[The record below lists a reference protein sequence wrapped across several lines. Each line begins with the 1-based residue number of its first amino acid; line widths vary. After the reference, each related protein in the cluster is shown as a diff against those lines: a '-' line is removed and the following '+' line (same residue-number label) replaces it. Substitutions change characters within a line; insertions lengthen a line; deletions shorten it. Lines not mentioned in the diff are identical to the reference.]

1 MKYPMYP
8 GFGDAFPGSAGPFV
22 TPGTSPYQRSGSAA
36 SLAGFGTVV
45 PESGWKSDD
54 CPHTLPE
61 ACARWESER
70 AAKKAK
76 ADLDLTRAQAELARK
91 QRESS
96 PIHMA
101 GTALGWGASI
111 AGVYHGYKRN
121 NGSIGW
127 ALAWGLLG
135 GLWPISIPL
144 MLAQGFGK
152 PIEPA
157 SK

>member
-36 SLAGFGTVV
+36 SLAGFGAAMT
-45 PESGWKSDD
+45 EGEYKQAIR
-54 CPHTLPE
+54 E
-61 ACARWESER
+61 AGESEL

-76 ADLDLTRAQAELARK
+76 ADLDRTLAQAELARK

>member
-36 SLAGFGTVV
+36 SLAGFGVAIT
-45 PESGWKSDD
+45 EGEYKQAIDQ
-54 CPHTLPE
+54 
-61 ACARWESER
+61 AGESEL

-76 ADLDLTRAQAELARK
+76 ADLDRTLAQAELARK

-121 NGSIGW
+121 NGSVGW

-135 GLWPISIPL
+135 GIWPISIPL

>member
-1 MKYPMYP
+1 MKYPIYP

-36 SLAGFGTVV
+36 SLTGFGAAMT
-45 PESGWKSDD
+45 
-54 CPHTLPE
+54 E
-61 ACARWESER
+61 ADYKQAINQAGEGEL

-76 ADLDLTRAQAELARK
+76 ADLDRTLAQAELARK

-101 GTALGWGASI
+101 GTALAWGAVI

-121 NGSIGW
+121 NGSVGW
-127 ALAWGLLG
+127 ALAWGLFG
-135 GLWPISIPL
+135 GIWPISIPL